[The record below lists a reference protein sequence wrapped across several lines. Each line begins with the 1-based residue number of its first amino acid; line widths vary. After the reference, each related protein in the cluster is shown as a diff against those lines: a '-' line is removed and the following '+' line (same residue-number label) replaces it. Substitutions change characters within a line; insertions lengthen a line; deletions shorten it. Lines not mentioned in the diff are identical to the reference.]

1 MVVLQLAQGRAR
13 LVDDKVKVSW
23 PAGLLP
29 AFISGRDSAR
39 LPTGSLG

>member
-1 MVVLQLAQGRAR
+1 MVVLQLAHRRAR

-23 PAGLLP
+23 PTGLFP

-39 LPTGSLG
+39 LPTGSVG